1 MTNDARSQIKKYFKK
16 FPTWAVVVIAIL
28 GLPSLLIGLSTSS
41 SLGQFSLF
49 WAAVWIALGVW
60 RIVSYYKKPS
70 DAEMDAWIK
79 EDMENLPGT
88 FMSLSYRPS
97 KAP

>member
-1 MTNDARSQIKKYFKK
+1 MGCGGDRHLGIAEPPDRLVYIILVRSVFT
-16 FPTWAVVVIAIL
+16 FL
-28 GLPSLLIGLSTSS
+28 GRRM
-41 SLGQFSLF
+41 
-49 WAAVWIALGVW
+49 IALGVW
-60 RIVSYYKKPS
+60 HIVSYYKKPS